1 MNKTINPFEQK
12 FQSAVPGLR
21 ANTSGKTKC
30 TLLGRACGAER
41 AGGENDNLWAI
52 DGASVRFHS
61 VSGGKSTFTLN
72 PATEPPRLIVA
83 LTQDKPEG
91 DKPVRY
97 WLYGLTLGACTQAGR
112 PAKGKSAPGRL
123 TVSVGQIQDRIDL
136 GYSDL
141 PTQYVEITTVPDRDA
156 ALSRIDR
163 MTAEE
168 LMTIMGVTTR
178 EKVRAFVLA
187 GRDEAAPVSLE
198 APPAV
203 VDAVPAVKQVPVE
216 PEMVPTAE
224 RAFGESEVAPTA
236 QQGPA
241 ESELAPATE
250 QEPVEPVIEGGLD
263 EGKNHRT
270 A

>member
-1 MNKTINPFEQK
+1 MDITINPFEQK
-12 FQSAVPGLR
+12 FQRTPDGLR
-21 ANTSGKTKC
+21 ANSSGKTKC

-136 GYSDL
+136 GYSEL

-168 LMTIMGVTTR
+168 LMTVMGVTTR

-187 GRDEAAPVSLE
+187 GREEAAPVSLE

-224 RAFGESEVAPTA
+224 RAFGELEVAPTA
-236 QQGPA
+236 EQGPA

-263 EGKNHRT
+263 EGKNQST